1 MWKDFPGSEHLGY
14 VSDSMS
20 HRSVPGGL
28 KDSVA
33 LTPWTD
39 APRPGSLDP
48 APAPPAISA
57 SSVSREAPSS
67 RTWSQNIC
75 IFGLLFPFCHPRSPS
90 SPSAQPLK
98 YLQNPTTS
106 PHPICLLV
114 GPSSPHLGLFQSPP
128 QRGSRLLLSHLTIP
142 SPPSS
147 PNFRNRN

>member
-28 KDSVA
+28 KDRVA
-33 LTPWTD
+33 LTSWTN
-39 APRPGSLDP
+39 APHPGSLDP

-57 SSVSREAPSS
+57 SSGSREAPSS
-67 RTWSQNIC
+67 RPWSQNLC

-106 PHPICLLV
+106 PHLPPGWTIMT
-114 GPSSPHLGLFQSPP
+114 SSRTFPVASSTGLQASAFTPYNSFSTQQPKFQE
-128 QRGSRLLLSHLTIP
+128 
-142 SPPSS
+142 
-147 PNFRNRN
+147 